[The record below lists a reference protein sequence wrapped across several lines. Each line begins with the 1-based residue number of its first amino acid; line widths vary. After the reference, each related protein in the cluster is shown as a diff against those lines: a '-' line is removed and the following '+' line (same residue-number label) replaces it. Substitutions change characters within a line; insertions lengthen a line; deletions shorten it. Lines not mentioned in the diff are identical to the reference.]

1 MLLYCNSAL
10 MTKGFDHC
18 PVPVPQRSLIIK
30 SQVSKVNE
38 PVHSI
43 GFVWCLCAQCLIQE
57 LWFVYINMW

>member
-1 MLLYCNSAL
+1 MLLSRNSAL

-43 GFVWCLCAQCLIQE
+43 EFVWCVCAQRPIQE
-57 LWFVYINMW
+57 LWYVYISMW

>member
-1 MLLYCNSAL
+1 MLLCWNSAL
-10 MTKGFDHC
+10 MTEGFDHC

-43 GFVWCLCAQCLIQE
+43 EFVWCLCAQRLIQE
-57 LWFVYINMW
+57 LWDVYISMW